1 MPLTVIFRRLS
12 HFSADLYNFEMEEE
26 EQEDEDAIIEK
37 RRLQRLAILQKY
49 QGTTSNAPSIATSL
63 VSQSPS
69 ADRSDSEDS
78 DAVEKL
84 ATEDLEKEIALANS
98 QTRNE
103 LKDAVKEKE
112 SKQDSEAKSGVG
124 DMFADDDMFSD
135 NYSVST
141 VYISVHIIWPYQS
154 FSQKIALLFLL

>member
-1 MPLTVIFRRLS
+1 
-12 HFSADLYNFEMEEE
+12 MEEE

-69 ADRSDSEDS
+69 GERSDSEDS
-78 DAVEKL
+78 DTVEKL

-103 LKDAVKEKE
+103 FKDAVQNEND
-112 SKQDSEAKSGVG
+112 SKQESETKSGVG

-135 NYSVST
+135 NYSVSIESCLHNLA
-141 VYISVHIIWPYQS
+141 ISDVLVR
-154 FSQKIALLFLL
+154 K

>member
-1 MPLTVIFRRLS
+1 
-12 HFSADLYNFEMEEE
+12 MEEE

-69 ADRSDSEDS
+69 GERSDSEDS
-78 DAVEKL
+78 DTVEKL

-103 LKDAVKEKE
+103 FKDAVQKEND
-112 SKQDSEAKSGVG
+112 SKQESETKSGVG

-135 NYSVST
+135 NYSVSIESCLHNLA
-141 VYISVHIIWPYQS
+141 ISDVLVS
-154 FSQKIALLFLL
+154 K

>member
-1 MPLTVIFRRLS
+1 
-12 HFSADLYNFEMEEE
+12 MEEE

-69 ADRSDSEDS
+69 GERSDSEDS
-78 DAVEKL
+78 DTVEKL

-103 LKDAVKEKE
+103 FKDAVQKEND
-112 SKQDSEAKSGVG
+112 SKQESETKSGVG

-135 NYSVST
+135 NYSVSIESCSHNLA
-141 VYISVHIIWPYQS
+141 ISDVLVR
-154 FSQKIALLFLL
+154 K

>member
-1 MPLTVIFRRLS
+1 MYKITHAMRLKVIFWLA

-49 QGTTSNAPSIATSL
+49 QGTTSNAPSIATSV

-103 LKDAVKEKE
+103 LKDAAKEKE
-112 SKQDSEAKSGVG
+112 SKPDSETKSGVG

-135 NYSVST
+135 NYSVS
-141 VYISVHIIWPYQS
+141 I
-154 FSQKIALLFLL
+154 

>member
-1 MPLTVIFRRLS
+1 
-12 HFSADLYNFEMEEE
+12 MEEE

-69 ADRSDSEDS
+69 GERSDSEDS

-103 LKDAVKEKE
+103 FKDAVQKEND
-112 SKQDSEAKSGVG
+112 SKQESETKSGVG

-135 NYSVST
+135 NYSVSIESY
-141 VYISVHIIWPYQS
+141 VHNLVISRVFWLENNPSVCSLPAIIC
-154 FSQKIALLFLL
+154 L

>member
-1 MPLTVIFRRLS
+1 
-12 HFSADLYNFEMEEE
+12 MEEE

-69 ADRSDSEDS
+69 GERSDSEDS

-103 LKDAVKEKE
+103 FKDAVQKEND
-112 SKQDSEAKSGVG
+112 SKQESETKSGVG

-135 NYSVST
+135 NYSVSIES
-141 VYISVHIIWPYQS
+141 YIHNLVISRVFWLENNPPVCSLLAIIC
-154 FSQKIALLFLL
+154 L

>member
-1 MPLTVIFRRLS
+1 
-12 HFSADLYNFEMEEE
+12 MEEE

-112 SKQDSEAKSGVG
+112 SKQDSETKSGVG

-135 NYSVST
+135 NYSVSSHNLA
-141 VYISVHIIWPYQS
+141 ISDFLLENSPR
-154 FSQKIALLFLL
+154 LLFVLQLFICRKVLV

>member
-1 MPLTVIFRRLS
+1 MFYSVRSP
-12 HFSADLYNFEMEEE
+12 
-26 EQEDEDAIIEK
+26 EK

-69 ADRSDSEDS
+69 GERSDSEDS
-78 DAVEKL
+78 DTVEKL

-103 LKDAVKEKE
+103 FKDAVQNEND
-112 SKQDSEAKSGVG
+112 SKQESETKSGVG

-135 NYSVST
+135 NYSVSIESCLHNLA
-141 VYISVHIIWPYQS
+141 ISDVLVR
-154 FSQKIALLFLL
+154 K

>member
-1 MPLTVIFRRLS
+1 
-12 HFSADLYNFEMEEE
+12 MEEE

-69 ADRSDSEDS
+69 GERSDSEDS

-103 LKDAVKEKE
+103 FKDAVQKEND
-112 SKQDSEAKSGVG
+112 SKQESETKSGVG

-135 NYSVST
+135 NYSVSIESYLHNL
-141 VYISVHIIWPYQS
+141 VISRVFWLENNPSVCSLLAIIC
-154 FSQKIALLFLL
+154 L

>member
-1 MPLTVIFRRLS
+1 MYMYIMINYSLCYAFKSHILTRA
-12 HFSADLYNFEMEEE
+12 HFSADLYNFEMEDE

-49 QGTTSNAPSIATSL
+49 QGTTSNAPSIATSV

-103 LKDAVKEKE
+103 LKDAAKEKE
-112 SKQDSEAKSGVG
+112 SKPDSETKSGVG

-135 NYSVST
+135 NYSVS
-141 VYISVHIIWPYQS
+141 I
-154 FSQKIALLFLL
+154 

>member
-1 MPLTVIFRRLS
+1 
-12 HFSADLYNFEMEEE
+12 MEEE

-63 VSQSPS
+63 VSQSPL

-78 DAVEKL
+78 DTVEKL

-103 LKDAVKEKE
+103 LKDAAKEKE
-112 SKQDSEAKSGVG
+112 SKQDSETKSGVG

-135 NYSVST
+135 NYSVS
-141 VYISVHIIWPYQS
+141 I
-154 FSQKIALLFLL
+154 

>member
-1 MPLTVIFRRLS
+1 
-12 HFSADLYNFEMEEE
+12 MEEE

-69 ADRSDSEDS
+69 GERSDSEDS

-103 LKDAVKEKE
+103 FKDAVQNEND
-112 SKQDSEAKSGVG
+112 SKQESETKSGVG

-135 NYSVST
+135 NYSVSIESCLHNLA
-141 VYISVHIIWPYQS
+141 ISDVLVR
-154 FSQKIALLFLL
+154 K

>member
-1 MPLTVIFRRLS
+1 
-12 HFSADLYNFEMEEE
+12 MEEE

-69 ADRSDSEDS
+69 GERSDSEDS

-103 LKDAVKEKE
+103 FKDAVQNEND
-112 SKQDSEAKSGVG
+112 SKQESETKSGVG

-135 NYSVST
+135 NYSVSIKSCLHNLA
-141 VYISVHIIWPYQS
+141 ISDVLVR
-154 FSQKIALLFLL
+154 K

>member
-1 MPLTVIFRRLS
+1 
-12 HFSADLYNFEMEEE
+12 MEEE

-69 ADRSDSEDS
+69 GERSDSEDS

-103 LKDAVKEKE
+103 FKDAVQKGND
-112 SKQDSEAKSGVG
+112 SKQESETKSGVG

-135 NYSVST
+135 NYSVSIESYLHNL
-141 VYISVHIIWPYQS
+141 VISRVFWLENNPSVCSLLAIIC
-154 FSQKIALLFLL
+154 L

>member
-1 MPLTVIFRRLS
+1 
-12 HFSADLYNFEMEEE
+12 MEQE

-69 ADRSDSEDS
+69 GERSDSEDS

-103 LKDAVKEKE
+103 FKDAVQNEND
-112 SKQDSEAKSGVG
+112 SKQESETKSGVG
-124 DMFADDDMFSD
+124 DIVFADDDMFSVCIEQG
-135 NYSVST
+135 S
-141 VYISVHIIWPYQS
+141 II
-154 FSQKIALLFLL
+154 LLGQVCYLTYMYRYLPI